1 MRITAL
7 ASGSSGNAYLVAAG
21 TTRVLLDAGLPAP
34 VLERYLRGRGVPAAR
49 LDAIFLSHEHSD
61 HLCGVGALARRYRLP
76 VFATPGTFHA
86 GATPL
91 GTLPNRIELA
101 VDQPVAV
108 GSLLISPFPVA
119 HDAAEPV
126 GFCVAGDDRRIGLC
140 TDLGHVTPE
149 VQAALAGVDLLIIEA
164 NHDRERLRN
173 GPYHWALKR
182 RVGGPTGH
190 LSNAEA
196 AALVQE
202 IAGARPPH
210 AIWLA
215 HLSTTN
221 NTPDLART
229 EVQTALAQIGRAT
242 IPVEV
247 VGRDR
252 PSLVWDSTT
261 MPAVPPPAA
270 FVPPIV
276 APNPAPVVPAQQL
289 ALPW

>member
-7 ASGSSGNAYLVAAG
+7 ASGSSGNAYLVGAG

-34 VLERYLRGRGVPAAR
+34 VLERYLRGQGVGAAR
-49 LDAIFLSHEHSD
+49 LAAIFVSHEHTD
-61 HLCGVGALARRYRLP
+61 HLCGVGGLARRHRLP
-76 VFATPGTFHA
+76 VFATPGTFRA
-86 GATPL
+86 GADPL
-91 GTLPNRIELA
+91 GRLPEPIELA
-101 VDQPVAV
+101 VDRPVQV
-108 GSLLISPFPVA
+108 GSLVIRPFPVA

-126 GFCVAGDDRRIGLC
+126 AFCVEGDGFRIGLC
-140 TDLGHVTPE
+140 TDLGQVTPA
-149 VQAALAGVDLLIIEA
+149 VRAALAGVDLLIIEA
-164 NHDRERLRN
+164 NHDRERLRS

-190 LSNAEA
+190 LSNSEA

-202 IAGARPPH
+202 LATIQPPH
-210 AIWLA
+210 AVWLA

-229 EVQTALAQIGRAT
+229 EVQTALAQIGHAAL
-242 IPVEV
+242 PVAV

-252 PSLVWDSTT
+252 PSLAWDSATVAARPSAT
-261 MPAVPPPAA
+261 SVPPAVVPVPPAVPP
-270 FVPPIV
+270 
-276 APNPAPVVPAQQL
+276 NQQL